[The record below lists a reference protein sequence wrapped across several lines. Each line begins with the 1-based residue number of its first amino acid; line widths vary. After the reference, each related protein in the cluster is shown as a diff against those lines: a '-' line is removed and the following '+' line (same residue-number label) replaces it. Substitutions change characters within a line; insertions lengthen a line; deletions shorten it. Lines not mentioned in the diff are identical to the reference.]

1 MNNVKNIFLTLWAE
15 NVPTHSWWKL
25 GGYMAP
31 YFLPKEH
38 LKPLSLGGGRFPP
51 TPSPAGSWTICL
63 LPYQCIHCEK
73 MFSHNCN
80 LCSHMQTHT
89 GKKPCQCSRCE
100 KVFSHKILLIAIWRL
115 ILGRRHINAPFVGK
129 LFQIK
134 GIIKSIWKLIS
145 GEKLFN
151 APTIR
156 K

>member
-1 MNNVKNIFLTLWAE
+1 MNNVKKYFWPFGPKTFQR
-15 NVPTHSWWKL
+15 TGCWKL

-31 YFLPKEH
+31 YDLPKEH
-38 LKPLSLGGGRFPP
+38 LKPLSLGGRRSPP
-51 TPSPAGSWTICL
+51 PSPAGSWTICL

-80 LCSHMQTHT
+80 LGSHMKTHT
-89 GKKPCQCSRCE
+89 GEKPCQCSRCE
-100 KVFSHKILLIAIWRL
+100 KVFSHKILLIVIWRL

>member
-1 MNNVKNIFLTLWAE
+1 MNNVKKIFLTLWAE
-15 NVPTHSWWKL
+15 KRPNAQLVEIRWVYGTLFPTQRTPQTFVTWGRKVP
-25 GGYMAP
+25 P
-31 YFLPKEH
+31 
-38 LKPLSLGGGRFPP
+38 
-51 TPSPAGSWTICL
+51 PSPAGSWTICL

-80 LCSHMQTHT
+80 LGSHMKTHT
-89 GKKPCQCSRCE
+89 GEKPCQCSRCE